1 VRGEDYSCMAMGL
14 MLIGLGAFAAL
25 LFILG

>member
-1 VRGEDYSCMAMGL
+1 MRGEDYSCMAMGL